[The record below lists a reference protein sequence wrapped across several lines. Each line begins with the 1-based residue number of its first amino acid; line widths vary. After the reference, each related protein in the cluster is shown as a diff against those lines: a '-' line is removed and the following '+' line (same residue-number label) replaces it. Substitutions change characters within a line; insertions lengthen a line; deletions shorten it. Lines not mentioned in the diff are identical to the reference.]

1 MSKELKEIASMI
13 QGKGHTNGYER
24 ERGNVRALLASS
36 RCALMLERYLFGT
49 ALGAARAVYH

>member
-1 MSKELKEIASMI
+1 MI